1 MNYIKFFKPVSL
13 VVFLLLTRVGCTQSV
28 TDSVFI
34 ELEKVMAQ
42 RSIYDQEKEKR
53 LSGLKSL
60 LTSNGEPIKK
70 EEAYQINNKLIEEYW
85 PYSFDS
91 TLTYINRNL
100 AISLNLKHKEWEN
113 KSKLDLT
120 MLLASSGR
128 YKEAQDILTSIN
140 RADLTINLTIKYFN
154 CYRKIYSD
162 LDYFAFESTIAEDY
176 GSIYRVYTD
185 SALSLGKTDHDD
197 YLYAQEWELLD
208 QGKFDECLKI
218 NSLRLSKTSIGTE
231 KYSYI
236 TFQRSMAYGLKGDG
250 KMEEK
255 YLALS
260 AISDIMASRK
270 DNASLAKLAWKI
282 HEDGDIEKAYKYIK
296 YSFEDAIFYNSKLRF
311 VEIANPFSIIME
323 SHQMETNKKNR
334 ALLTFTIVASALS
347 IILLSLLYFLYKQN
361 KTLQKA
367 KGELHQVNEQYK
379 QVNLSL
385 QETMLALK
393 TSYKDLAESNH
404 VKELYIGSF
413 MNIYSDFIDKL
424 DKYRLT
430 VNRMLRAKK
439 YQQLL
444 DMTSTM
450 EAIDEEFETFY
461 ATFDK
466 TFLSLYPSF
475 VKELNDLLLEEE
487 QIELKNN
494 EILNPELRILA
505 VIRLG
510 IKDSARIA
518 QLLRYS
524 VNTIYNY
531 RVKIKSKAKGNREE
545 FENKIQHIGAH
556 ELIN

>member
-1 MNYIKFFKPVSL
+1 VTFLGCLKPVTL
-13 VVFLLLTRVGCTQSV
+13 VVFLLLTQLGYTQSM
-28 TDSVFI
+28 TDSVFH

-42 RSIYDQEKEKR
+42 RDVYDQEKEKH
-53 LSGLKSL
+53 LVSLKSL
-60 LTSNGEPIKK
+60 LIQDGKPIK
-70 EEAYQINNKLIEEYW
+70 EEDAFQINNKLIEEYW

-91 TLTYINRNL
+91 TLSYINRNL
-100 AISLNLKHKEWEN
+100 AIASSLHREEWGN

-120 MLLASSGR
+120 LLLASSGR
-128 YKEAQDILTSIN
+128 YREAEDILKTID
-140 RADLTINLTIKYFN
+140 RTHLTADLTIKYFN
-154 CYRKIYSD
+154 SYRKIYSD
-162 LDYFAFESTIAEDY
+162 LDYFAFESSISEDY
-176 GSIYRVYTD
+176 GALYRLYTD
-185 SALSLGKTDHDD
+185 SVSSLMREDDDD
-197 YLYAQEWELLD
+197 YLYAQEWEFLD
-208 QGKFDECLKI
+208 QGKYDECLRV
-218 NSLRLSKTSIGTE
+218 NSVRLAKVRLATE

-236 TFQRSMAYGLKGDG
+236 TFQRSMAYGMKGDRN
-250 KMEEK
+250 MEEK

-270 DNASLAKLAWKI
+270 DNASLAKLAWRVY
-282 HEDGDIEKAYKYIK
+282 ERGDTKRAYKYIK

-311 VEIANPFSIIME
+311 IEIANPFSIIIE
-323 SHQMETNKKNR
+323 SHQMQTDKKNR
-334 ALLTFTIVASALS
+334 ALLIFTIVVSALS
-347 IILLSLLYFLYKQN
+347 IILLFLLYMMYQQKKN
-361 KTLQKA
+361 LQKA
-367 KGELHQVNEQYK
+367 KSELYRINEQYK
-379 QVNLSL
+379 KVNISL
-385 QETMLALK
+385 QETMRALK

-439 YQQLL
+439 YQQLF

-461 ATFDK
+461 STFDK

-475 VKELNDLLLEEE
+475 VKELNDLLLEGE
-487 QIELKNN
+487 QFELKND

-531 RVKIKSKAKGNREE
+531 RVKIKNKAKGNREE
-545 FENKIQHIGAH
+545 FENQIQQIGSY
-556 ELIN
+556 ELIS

>member
-1 MNYIKFFKPVSL
+1 M
-13 VVFLLLTRVGCTQSV
+13 FLLVMRVGHTQSV
-28 TDSVFI
+28 TDSVFM

-42 RSIYDQEKEKR
+42 RSIYDQEKEKH
-53 LSGLKSL
+53 LSSLKSL
-60 LTSNGEPIKK
+60 LKQDGKQIKE
-70 EEAYQINNKLIEEYW
+70 EEAYQINSRLIEEYW

-91 TLTYINRNL
+91 TLSYISRNL
-100 AISLNLKHKEWEN
+100 AIASSLNREEWGN

-120 MLLASSGR
+120 LLLASSGR
-128 YKEAQDILTSIN
+128 YREAEDILKTID
-140 RADLTINLTIKYFN
+140 RTHLTADLTAKYFN
-154 CYRKIYSD
+154 SYRKIYSD
-162 LDYFAFESTIAEDY
+162 LDYFAFESIISEDY
-176 GSIYRVYTD
+176 GAIYRHYTD
-185 SALSLGKTDHDD
+185 SVSPLINKDEDD
-197 YLYAQEWELLD
+197 YWYAQEWELLD
-208 QGKFDECLKI
+208 QGKYDECLRI
-218 NSLRLSKTSIGTE
+218 NSLRLSKVSMATE

-250 KMEEK
+250 EMEKK

-270 DNASLAKLAWKI
+270 DNASLAKLAWRI
-282 HEDGDIEKAYKYIK
+282 YESGDAERAYKYIK

-323 SHQMETNKKNR
+323 SHQIETDKQNR
-334 ALLTFTIVASALS
+334 ALTIFTVVVSTLS
-347 IILLSLLYFLYKQN
+347 VILLSLLYFVYTQKKN
-361 KTLQKA
+361 LQKA
-367 KGELHQVNEQYK
+367 KSELHELNEQYK
-379 QVNLSL
+379 KVNISL

-404 VKELYIGSF
+404 IKELYIGSF

-439 YQQLL
+439 YQQLF

-450 EAIDEEFETFY
+450 EAIDEEFEAFY

-475 VKELNDLLLEEE
+475 VKELNDLLLEDER
-487 QIELKNN
+487 IELKNG
-494 EILNPELRILA
+494 EILNAELRILA

-531 RVKIKSKAKGNREE
+531 RVKIKNKAKGNREE
-545 FENKIQHIGAH
+545 FENQIQQIGAY

>member
-1 MNYIKFFKPVSL
+1 VNSLTRLKPVTL
-13 VVFLLLTRVGCTQSV
+13 VVFLLVTQCGHTQSMI
-28 TDSVFI
+28 DSVFN

-42 RSIYDQEKEKR
+42 RNIYDQEKEKHL
-53 LSGLKSL
+53 LSLKSL
-60 LTSNGEPIKK
+60 LLENGKPIKK
-70 EEAYQINNKLIEEYW
+70 EETFQVNTKLIEEYW
-85 PYSFDS
+85 PYSFDT
-91 TLTYINRNL
+91 TLSYINRNL
-100 AISLNLKHKEWEN
+100 SIALDLNHEEWTN
-113 KSKLDLT
+113 RSKLDLAL
-120 MLLASSGR
+120 LLASSGR
-128 YKEAQDILTSIN
+128 YKEAQDILKTITSS
-140 RADLTINLTIKYFN
+140 RLTSDLKIKYFN

-176 GSIYRVYTD
+176 AAIYRVYTD
-185 SALSLGKTDHDD
+185 SVLSLVKQDDDD
-197 YLYAQEWELLD
+197 YLYAQEWELLA
-208 QGKFDECLKI
+208 QGRLEECLQV
-218 NSLRLSKTSIGTE
+218 NSLRLSKANMATE

-236 TFQRSMAYGLKGDG
+236 TFQRSMAYSLKGDNN
-250 KMEEK
+250 MEEK

-282 HEDGDIEKAYKYIK
+282 YQAGDIKRAYKYIK

-323 SHQMETNKKNR
+323 SHQIEKDKQNR
-334 ALLTFTIVASALS
+334 ALLIFTLLVSALS
-347 IILLSLLYFLYKQN
+347 ILLLLLLYFVYEQK
-361 KTLQKA
+361 KKLQKA
-367 KGELHQVNEQYK
+367 KGELHLINEQYK
-379 QVNLSL
+379 KVNFSL

-404 VKELYIGSF
+404 IKELYIGSF

-439 YQQLL
+439 YQQLF

-450 EAIDEEFETFY
+450 ESIDEEFETFY

-475 VKELNDLLLEEE
+475 VKELNDLLVEDER
-487 QIELKNN
+487 IELKNG

-531 RVKIKSKAKGNREE
+531 RVKIKNKAKGNREE
-545 FENKIQHIGAH
+545 FENQIQQIGAH
-556 ELIN
+556 ELIS